1 MSGRNELPTVALEDT
16 HVDKFESIVIVAL
29 LKFTVLPIGV
39 REVKPLTMVTLEK
52 PQRGHEFILT
62 AAAVIGVG
70 AVTSSAYPG
79 DATLTPSLF
88 EVTARVVLVAAPR

>member
-1 MSGRNELPTVALEDT
+1 MSGRNELPAVVLEDS

-29 LKFTVLPIGV
+29 LKFIVLPTGV
-39 REVKPLTMVTLEK
+39 RDDTPLTRVTLEK

-88 EVTARVVLVAAPR
+88 EVTAKVVLLDAPR